1 LRRTAEWALGLLVGI
16 SMLFGGAAWWVMT
29 ARVLQIV
36 ASDVGPHKK
45 VLKVPNELFYLSD

>member
-1 LRRTAEWALGLLVGI
+1 LRRTAEWVLGLLVGI
-16 SMLFGGAAWWVMT
+16 SMLFGGAALWVMT

-45 VLKVPNELFYLSD
+45 VLKVPNEPFYLSD